1 MENKDINIAEILSVD
16 DFPNEI
22 WRDIPLLK
30 GQYQASNMG
39 RIKRKAAGK
48 IREHILKQFKVGEY
62 MSVGL
67 SGGNIKMQRRV
78 HRLVAMTFIPNPN
91 KLPCINH
98 KDENKLNNTATNL
111 EWCNIKYNCNYGT
124 SILRCS
130 EARKNNK
137 YSKKVEKVDKNG
149 IVVRVYPS
157 LKECKREGYNAQIIS
172 QLCNHKCGCRYKTH
186 KGYLWRFHKDNIN
199 NEHLLGTTD
208 PYTEGGS
215 K

>member
-1 MENKDINIAEILSVD
+1 MENNKINIAEILSID

-78 HRLVAMTFIPNPN
+78 HRLVAMTFEWFKKALWHDAKEEPETDKKI
-91 KLPCINH
+91 IVQH
-98 KDENKLNNTATNL
+98 KDFFDDINYEVVMHYAASSWQYNVAENNIIK
-111 EWCNIKYNCNYGT
+111 WCY
-124 SILRCS
+124 
-130 EARKNNK
+130 
-137 YSKKVEKVDKNG
+137 VDDLL
-149 IVVRVYPS
+149 P
-157 LKECKREGYNAQIIS
+157 
-172 QLCNHKCGCRYKTH
+172 
-186 KGYLWRFHKDNIN
+186 KGGRND
-199 NEHLLGTTD
+199 G
-208 PYTEGGS
+208 
-215 K
+215 

>member
-1 MENKDINIAEILSVD
+1 MENNKINIAEILSID

-111 EWCNIKYNCNYGT
+111 EWCNIKYN
-124 SILRCS
+124 
-130 EARKNNK
+130 
-137 YSKKVEKVDKNG
+137 
-149 IVVRVYPS
+149 
-157 LKECKREGYNAQIIS
+157 
-172 QLCNHKCGCRYKTH
+172 
-186 KGYLWRFHKDNIN
+186 
-199 NEHLLGTTD
+199 
-208 PYTEGGS
+208 
-215 K
+215 